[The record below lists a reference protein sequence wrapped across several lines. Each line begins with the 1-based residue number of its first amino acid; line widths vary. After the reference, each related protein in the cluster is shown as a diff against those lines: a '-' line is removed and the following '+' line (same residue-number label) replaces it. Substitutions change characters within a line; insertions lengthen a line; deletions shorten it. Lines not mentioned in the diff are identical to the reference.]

1 MPWCNFLPPPGRHHL
16 KQKAGVWWPRRD
28 HVPLKA
34 VSIPIFRG
42 GVPVPTWISQPT
54 TPAGQTKKINRK
66 AIIYSIVEN
75 ILANGER
82 TVKGKNRRGLCNKSA
97 QKSVPLTIQFW
108 YPSGKITLNRGTID
122 NSVPLWHIP
131 SFSKIRSTH
140 LRRFA
145 PEVTIGSLHYRTY
158 CRIPRCFSTCFFF
171 FLSYNSYKEG

>member
-1 MPWCNFLPPPGRHHL
+1 M
-16 KQKAGVWWPRRD
+16 
-28 HVPLKA
+28 
-34 VSIPIFRG
+34 
-42 GVPVPTWISQPT
+42 
-54 TPAGQTKKINRK
+54 
-66 AIIYSIVEN
+66 
-75 ILANGER
+75 
-82 TVKGKNRRGLCNKSA
+82 CNKSA

-171 FLSYNSYKEG
+171 FYPIIVIRKGNNCTIQAKGIARGLAIRKRLADTKGLPMEWQTGNWIDVQCKAVKESIFTVWLPAYSPMQSRDDP